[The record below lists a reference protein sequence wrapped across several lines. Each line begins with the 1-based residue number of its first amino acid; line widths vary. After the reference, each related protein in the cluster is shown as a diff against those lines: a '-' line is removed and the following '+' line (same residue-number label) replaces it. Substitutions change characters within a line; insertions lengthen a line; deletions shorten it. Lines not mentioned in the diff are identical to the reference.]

1 MTDSGYE
8 GFRGVG
14 VALVTPM
21 RKDGSV
27 DLDAFAGHADA
38 MIRGGVD
45 YLVPCGTTGESA
57 TLTSEEQARV
67 IGAAVEVADGRVPVV
82 AGAGANATHE
92 AVERSVAARK
102 AGADGILSVA
112 PYYNKPPQEGLF
124 RHFEAVAEAAEIPVI
139 LYNVPGR
146 TSSNILP
153 DTVLRLAEIP
163 NVVGIKEA
171 SGSLT
176 QVSDILARRPAD
188 FVVLSGDDE
197 MTLALLAL
205 GADGLISV
213 IANEAPAETAAL
225 VHAGMEGAMERA
237 REVHFRLL
245 DLMRCNFVETN
256 PIPVKTAVELLG
268 GPEAHFRLPLV
279 PMSLEGRTK
288 LERALA
294 AAGLRGTPAGVA

>member
-1 MTDSGYE
+1 MTETRYE
-8 GFRGVG
+8 RFRGLG

-27 DLDAFAGHADA
+27 DLDAFALHADA
-38 MIRGGVD
+38 MVVGGVD

-67 IGAAVEVADGRVPVV
+67 IGAAVEVADGRVPVL
-82 AGAGANATHE
+82 AGAGANGTHE
-92 AVERSVAARK
+92 AVERSVAAHR

-112 PYYNKPPQEGLF
+112 PYYNKPPQEGLY
-124 RHFEAVAEAAEIPVI
+124 RHFEAVAEAAEIPVV

-153 DTVLRLAEIP
+153 ETVLRLAELP

-171 SGSLT
+171 SGSLA
-176 QVSDILARRPAD
+176 QVTDILARRPEG
-188 FVVLSGDDE
+188 FLVLSGDDE
-197 MTLALLAL
+197 ITLALLGL

-213 IANEAPAETAAL
+213 IANEAPAEITSL
-225 VHAGMEGAMERA
+225 VHAGLEGSMEQA
-237 REVHFRLL
+237 RKLHFRLL

-279 PMSLEGRTK
+279 PISPECRAK
-288 LERALA
+288 LELALA
-294 AAGLRGTPAGVA
+294 SAGLRGVPAGVA

>member
-1 MTDSGYE
+1 MSETRQE
-8 GFRGVG
+8 RFRGVG

-21 RKDGSV
+21 KKDGAV
-27 DLDAFAGHADA
+27 DLEAFARHVDG
-38 MIRGGVD
+38 MVEGGVD

-57 TLTSEEQARV
+57 TLTSREQEHV
-67 IGAAVEVADGRVPVV
+67 IAAAVEAADGRVPVV
-82 AGAGANATHE
+82 AGAGANATAE
-92 AVERSVAARK
+92 AVARSVAARK
-102 AGADGILSVA
+102 AGADAVLSVA
-112 PYYNKPPQEGLF
+112 PYYNKPPQEGLY
-124 RHFEAVAEAAEIPVI
+124 RHFKAVAEAAEIPVV

-171 SGSLT
+171 SGSLP
-176 QVSDILARRPAD
+176 QVTDILAHRPEG
-188 FVVLSGDDE
+188 FLVLSGDDE
-197 MTLALLAL
+197 ITLPLLAL

-213 IANEAPAETAAL
+213 VANEAPAATTAL
-225 VHAGMEGAMERA
+225 VHAGLDGEMAGARRIHM
-237 REVHFRLL
+237 RLL
-245 DLMRCNFVETN
+245 DLMRCNFMETN

-279 PMSLEGRTK
+279 PMTPEGRKK

-294 AAGLRGTPAGVA
+294 SAGLLSISAGIA

>member
-1 MTDSGYE
+1 MSESQYE
-8 GFRGVG
+8 HFRGVG

-27 DLDAFAGHADA
+27 DLDAFARHAEA
-38 MIRGGVD
+38 TVKGGVD

-67 IGAAVEVADGRVPVV
+67 IGAAVEVANGRVPVV

-102 AGADGILSVA
+102 AGADAVLSVA
-112 PYYNKPPQEGLF
+112 PYYNKPPQQGLY

-153 DTVLRLAEIP
+153 ETVLRLAELP

-171 SGSLT
+171 SGSLV
-176 QVSDILARRPAD
+176 QVSDILARRPEG
-188 FVVLSGDDE
+188 FLVLSGDDE
-197 MTLALLAL
+197 LTLALLGL

-213 IANEAPAETAAL
+213 IANEAPAEITEL
-225 VHAGMEGAMERA
+225 VHAGLEGDMDRA
-237 REVHFRLL
+237 RALHFRLL

-279 PMSLEGRTK
+279 PMSAGGRAE

-294 AAGLRGTPAGVA
+294 AAGLGGVPAEVA